1 MARFYIH
8 LRNGDHVE
16 PDADGEEF
24 DDLQAARQEALQCA
38 REILADAIR
47 SAKTEVLVESFIIAD
62 LEGRELATIL
72 LKDALPRSLCE

>member
-1 MARFYIH
+1 MPRFYIH
-8 LRNGDHVE
+8 LRNGDHIE
-16 PDADGEEF
+16 PDSDGVEF

-47 SAKTEVLVESFIIAD
+47 AAKTDILVDSFIITD
-62 LEGRELATIL
+62 FKGRELATVL